1 MSGNKAKLIGSDFH
15 EHLDEELRDP
25 EFAAE
30 YLRAAIEANDLDY
43 FKTALGNVAK
53 ARGIQNISSLT
64 DIPRATL
71 YSILKEH
78 SNPSLTNVQEILRAC
93 GLTFGV
99 VTLKPSDPLTE
110 IVGYSPLPRTQVVKA
125 LWSYIKANGLQHEI
139 IKQGEKELIAE
150 EKSLKQL
157 VKRTHKLVRS
167 SRRFEKAPM
176 RRSTKKSVKR

>member
-1 MSGNKAKLIGSDFH
+1 MSGNKAELVGSDFQ

-53 ARGIQNISSLT
+53 ARGIQNISVLT
-64 DIPRATL
+64 KIPRATL

-99 VTLKPSDPLTE
+99 VTLKPSETLEE
-110 IVGYSPLPRTQVVKA
+110 IVGTSPLPRTQIVKA
-125 LWSYIKANGLQHEI
+125 LWSYIKANGLQREI
-139 IKQGEKELIAE
+139 FEEGEKELIAE
-150 EKSLKQL
+150 EKDLKQL
-157 VKRTHKLVRS
+157 IKKTHKLVGSARGLEK
-167 SRRFEKAPM
+167 SRL
-176 RRSTKKSVKR
+176 RRSTKKSAKR

>member
-1 MSGNKAKLIGSDFH
+1 MNGSKAKLVGSDFQ

-64 DIPRATL
+64 NIPRATL

-99 VTLKPSDPLTE
+99 VTLKANDQLTH
-110 IVGYSPLPRTQVVKA
+110 IVGTSPLPRAQVVKA
-125 LWSYIKANGLQHEI
+125 LWSYIKANGLQSEI
-139 IKQGEKELIAE
+139 FKQGEKELVAE

-167 SRRFEKAPM
+167 AKQFEKVPV
-176 RRSTKKSVKR
+176 RRSTKKSIKR